1 MSDWRE
7 EELLMMAEVVAQV
20 QKEVLPQGPS
30 NGSLAFS
37 FPSIFISSFL
47 LSFLT
52 MSAFAGINIGAEDP
66 EPAVTKEA
74 KETVPYVQVVKA

>member
-20 QKEVLPQGPS
+20 QKDILPQGAS

-66 EPAVTKEA
+66 EPVVTKEA
-74 KETVPYVQVVKA
+74 KEIVLYVQVVKA